1 MPLKTSS
8 KDVKCNTKI
17 KEYCDGSYTII
28 RCCRHIFKDSA
39 FEYHCKNEHSIDKHT
54 MQERCTRARENYI
67 CYFEYED
74 ENGNMIL
81 DMLDTRKFKDKQTQS
96 GVVRSDSVQRAKQSI
111 FDIVYENDWKYFLT
125 ITFSGKDFDRTNP
138 KEVIKP
144 LKKWLENAVSRKGL
158 KYILVPEY
166 HKKGGIHCHALINDC
181 DFKFV
186 DSGTRLLKGYDK
198 PLKLDTIKRL
208 HICEKLGC
216 ELSDLKIVYNVSDWK
231 YGYST
236 AIETYGQASN
246 LAFYVTKYITKDVKK
261 IFGKFFWSS
270 KNINRKP
277 KEYYCNSDFV
287 DDLPVISPARANVAY
302 QYESSFK
309 FDTQIEKNCN
319 DILEILKENGLD

>member
-1 MPLKTSS
+1 M
-8 KDVKCNTKI
+8 
-17 KEYCDGSYTII
+17 
-28 RCCRHIFKDSA
+28 
-39 FEYHCKNEHSIDKHT
+39 
-54 MQERCTRARENYI
+54 
-67 CYFEYED
+67 
-74 ENGNMIL
+74 
-81 DMLDTRKFKDKQTQS
+81 
-96 GVVRSDSVQRAKQSI
+96 
-111 FDIVYENDWKYFLT
+111 
-125 ITFSGKDFDRTNP
+125 
-138 KEVIKP
+138 
-144 LKKWLENAVSRKGL
+144 
-158 KYILVPEY
+158 
-166 HKKGGIHCHALINDC
+166 
-181 DFKFV
+181 
-186 DSGTRLLKGYDK
+186 
-198 PLKLDTIKRL
+198 
-208 HICEKLGC
+208 
-216 ELSDLKIVYNVSDWK
+216 KIVYNVSDWK